1 MFSVEKHNWQIQEV
15 CITLIFIWETTLIS
29 ISDYV
34 VQVEFILPPTPG
46 LGVRLRTVQWGLLQ
60 SLVTVTGLGMV
71 TEIQASILYWN
82 YWKDDILFAVCDT
95 SWLVEGNLELMEII
109 LSMNIKICLR
119 MKSKIKAE
127 KWRNNVF
134 LG

>member
-1 MFSVEKHNWQIQEV
+1 
-15 CITLIFIWETTLIS
+15 
-29 ISDYV
+29 
-34 VQVEFILPPTPG
+34 
-46 LGVRLRTVQWGLLQ
+46 
-60 SLVTVTGLGMV
+60 MV

-119 MKSKIKAE
+119 MKSKIKQKNE
-127 KWRNNVF
+127 ETMYS
-134 LG
+134 

>member
-15 CITLIFIWETTLIS
+15 CITLIFVWETTLIS
-29 ISDYV
+29 ISDHV

-82 YWKDDILFAVCDT
+82 YW
-95 SWLVEGNLELMEII
+95 N
-109 LSMNIKICLR
+109 
-119 MKSKIKAE
+119 
-127 KWRNNVF
+127 
-134 LG
+134 